1 MLPNEHWTEDSTM
14 KLIEELLQDG
24 KLVEIEPGK
33 YKSVIEYEK
42 YAQQEEG
49 EEGRSGSTR

>member
-1 MLPNEHWTEDSTM
+1 M